1 MIYRLLKTVSFMIV
15 MYLSLLAGGVAVEE
29 AVTSAGSA
37 GEYVAMSDMAGGD
50 GEDETVSKISAAAL
64 PVNAVA
70 LQRNY
75 SNPDYARIVQRN
87 VKNAIGDII
96 KGASMYGSLM
106 SERMQLLLDGM
117 PCSIARYCDRYY
129 IIATRHILI

>member
-1 MIYRLLKTVSFMIV
+1 MIV
-15 MYLSLLAGGVAVEE
+15 IYLSLLAGGVAVEE
-29 AVTSAGSA
+29 AVTSAGGA

-70 LQRNY
+70 MQRNY
-75 SNPDYARIVQRN
+75 SNPDFARTVQRN

-96 KGASMYGSLM
+96 KGASMYGSLV
-106 SERMQLLLDGM
+106 SERMRLLLDGT
-117 PCSIARYCDRYY
+117 PCNVARYCDRYY